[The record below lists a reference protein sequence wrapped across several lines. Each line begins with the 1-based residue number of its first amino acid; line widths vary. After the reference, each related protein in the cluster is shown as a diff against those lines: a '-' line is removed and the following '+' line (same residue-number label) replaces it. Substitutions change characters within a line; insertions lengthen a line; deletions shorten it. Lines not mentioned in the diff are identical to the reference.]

1 MPTKSDGDP
10 DMSEFVLAKV
20 EIEETAATI
29 AAARDYIEPAVT
41 AIKATRAEIER
52 KIRRDDFFL
61 TTLEPYNPKDD
72 DGRVIHK
79 MCKASSMAGVGP
91 MATVAGTIAQE
102 AMEAMVSEGCTHGW
116 VDNGGD
122 IALLLESAGTV
133 EIFSEPDS
141 GSACALELE
150 PTDTIIGICTS
161 SGRLG
166 HSISLGNSDAT
177 VAVADNA
184 ILADALATA
193 IGNRIAG
200 TDSLKTC
207 FDPFKGIEGF
217 IAGLAMIDGS
227 VSIHGR
233 LPKLVEIDHR
243 QERLTTHSKMSTPK
257 FIGSHDNSPEVR
269 T

>member
-1 MPTKSDGDP
+1 
-10 DMSEFVLAKV
+10 MSEFVLAKV

-29 AAARDYIEPAVT
+29 AAARNYIEPAVV
-41 AIKATRAEIER
+41 AIKAARAEIER

-61 TTLEPYNPKDD
+61 TTLEPYSPTDD
-72 DGRVIHK
+72 DGRVIRR
-79 MCKASSMAGVGP
+79 MCEASRIAGVGP

-102 AMEAMVSEGCTHGW
+102 AMEAMASEGCTHGW

-133 EIFSEPDS
+133 EIFSEPGS
-141 GSACALELE
+141 SSACALELE
-150 PTDTIIGICTS
+150 PTETIIGICTS

-166 HSISLGNSDAT
+166 HSISFGNSDAA
-177 VAVADNA
+177 VAIADNA

-193 IGNRIAG
+193 IGNRVACA
-200 TDSLKTC
+200 DSLKTC
-207 FDPFKGIEGF
+207 FDPFREIEGF
-217 IAGLAMIDGS
+217 IAGLAMMDGS

-233 LPKLVEIDHR
+233 LPRIIEIDHSP
-243 QERLTTHSKMSTPK
+243 ERLTTHSKMSAPR
-257 FIGSHDNSPEVR
+257 FIGLHDSIPEVR